1 MLINADYKQ
10 LEWQC
15 AALLSEDE
23 TAIHEIRNGTDLHED
38 NRASL
43 GLPSRL
49 IAKKFLFRLIYG
61 GSSFSYAND
70 ADFATISTH
79 PDYWQGSIA
88 AFYRK
93 YKGLHRWH
101 RDLLRSVIET
111 NGRYESPS
119 GRQYLFSTVKTSQ
132 GYTKWPRTT
141 ILNYPVQ
148 GLGADIMM
156 LARLSLGRRLTG
168 LSKVQLLATVH
179 DSILID
185 TESTSVDQIVKILF
199 DVWRDL
205 PQNYERCF
213 KPASFHG
220 MPCRVEVKVGPNWK
234 EMKEIREDV

>member
-23 TAIHEIRNGTDLHED
+23 TAIHEIRTGTDLHED
-38 NRASL
+38 NRVRF

-70 ADFATISTH
+70 ADFATISNN
-79 PDYWQGSIA
+79 PDYWQGVID
-88 AFYRK
+88 AFYKK
-93 YKGLHRWH
+93 YRGLHRWH
-101 RDLLRSVIET
+101 RNLLRGVIE
-111 NGRYESPS
+111 NGGRYESPS
-119 GRQYLFSTVKTSQ
+119 GRTYQFTTVRTKS
-132 GYTKWPRTT
+132 GFTKWPRTT

-148 GLGADIMM
+148 GLGADIMT
-156 LARLSLGRRLTG
+156 LARLSLKNRVIGH
-168 LSKVQLLATVH
+168 SKVQLLATVH

-185 TESTSVDQIVKILF
+185 TDSTELDTICKKIF

-205 PQNYERCF
+205 PANYERIF
-213 KPASFHG
+213 DSPFHG
-220 MPCRVEVKVGPNWK
+220 MPARVEVKVGPNWLD
-234 EMKEIREDV
+234 MKEIKEDVQ

>member
-70 ADFATISTH
+70 ADFAPISTN
-79 PDYWQGSIA
+79 PDYWQGIIDT
-88 AFYRK
+88 FYRK

-111 NGRYESPS
+111 SGRYESPS
-119 GRQYLFSTVKTSQ
+119 GRQYLFSTVKTNQ

-220 MPCRVEVKVGPNWK
+220 MPCRVEVKVGLNWK